1 LELFR
6 DWYTAAEGAQLDLPE
21 AACLATATP
30 DGAPSARMVL
40 LKSYDER
47 GFVFFSNYES
57 RKASDL
63 EANPQAALLFH
74 WTKLERQVRLEGSV
88 SRISKSESEA
98 YFFTRDR
105 GSQIGAWAS
114 QQSQELPSREE
125 LERRFAEI
133 DLRYQ
138 GRHVPLPP
146 FWGGYRLAP
155 LRMEFWQGRRSRLH
169 DRLLFV
175 RETPTA
181 SWQASHLYP

>member
-1 LELFR
+1 
-6 DWYTAAEGAQLDLPE
+6 LPE

-40 LKSYDER
+40 LKSFDER
-47 GFVFFSNYES
+47 GFVFFTNYES
-57 RKASDL
+57 RKASEL
-63 EANPQAALLFH
+63 ETNPRAALLFH
-74 WTKLERQVRLEGSV
+74 WTKLERQIRLEGSV
-88 SRISKSESEA
+88 SRIPKTESEV

-114 QQSQELPSREE
+114 QQSHELQSREE

-169 DRLLFV
+169 DRLLFI
-175 RETPTA
+175 RESLTA
-181 SWQASHLYP
+181 PWRASQLYP